1 MKTLILKFLQVS
13 KKTYGI
19 PLLMVFILGSAF
31 AVSDYSTDFILGI
44 NGHPLNQ
51 KAYLSTP
58 VATQASLI
66 KSLGMSYYR
75 IDVGTDFSGTIS
87 NEAKFLELATA
98 FQANNLKILPML
110 YPHGY
115 ELCNDA
121 TTAYNAGKKMASGF
135 ALKYGKYFDHY
146 EIANEMELK
155 LLKKRMLD
163 GKDTSDYDHAK
174 SVIICN
180 FLKGMNDGVKAS
192 DPTAKTII
200 DMCQTH
206 SGFIKLLKAYNVNF
220 DIIGQHWYSNAMYA
234 QSIDY
239 QNTVKDLLAV
249 YNYKKPIWITEF
261 NQFQGSIND
270 RQDTQE
276 LIIKDFISNCRKN
289 KLIQAFF
296 IYELLDE
303 PDLNMN
309 KERSFEKEYGIV
321 KLDNQNGPPKYKKI
335 ARTLLSPHKF

>member
-1 MKTLILKFLQVS
+1 MKVLIS
-13 KKTYGI
+13 KLNQWSRKNI
-19 PLLMVFILGSAF
+19 AIALLMIIILGSGFTEFNYRA
-31 AVSDYSTDFILGI
+31 DFIIGV

-75 IDVGTDFSGTIS
+75 VDIGTDLNGTIL
-87 NEAKFLELATA
+87 NEAKFLELATV
-98 FQANNLKILPML
+98 FQANGLKILPML

-115 ELCNDA
+115 EQCNNA
-121 TTAYNAGKKMASGF
+121 TEAYSLGKKMAGGF

-146 EIANEMELK
+146 ELGNEMDLK

-163 GKDTSDYDHAK
+163 GKDTSDFDHAK

-180 FLKGMNDGVKAS
+180 FLKGMNDGVNAS
-192 DPTAKTII
+192 APTAKTII
-200 DMCQTH
+200 DMSQTH

-220 DIIGQHWYSNAMYA
+220 DIIGQHWYSNSLYA
-234 QSIDY
+234 QSTDY
-239 QNTVKDLLAV
+239 QNTVNDLLSV
-249 YNYKKPIWITEF
+249 YKYKKPIWITEF

-270 RQDTQE
+270 REDSQNM
-276 LIIKDFISNCRKN
+276 IIQDFISNCSKN

-303 PDLNMN
+303 PELNMN
-309 KERSFEKEYGIV
+309 QEHAFEKQYGIV
-321 KLDNQNGPPKYKKI
+321 KLDKQNGLPQYKKI
-335 ARTLLSPHKF
+335 AKTLSSSHKF

>member
-1 MKTLILKFLQVS
+1 MI
-13 KKTYGI
+13 
-19 PLLMVFILGSAF
+19 FILGSSF
-31 AVSDYSTDFILGI
+31 MVFNYRTDFIMGI

-51 KAYLSTP
+51 KAYLTTP
-58 VATQASLI
+58 VATQVSLI

-75 IDVGTDFSGTIS
+75 IDVGTDLSGTIT
-87 NEAKFLELATA
+87 NEAKFLELAAA

-110 YPHGY
+110 YPHGI
-115 ELCNDA
+115 EQCNDA
-121 TTAYNAGKKMASGF
+121 TTAYNVGKKMASGF

-155 LLKKRMLD
+155 LLKKRMLE
-163 GKDTSDYDHAK
+163 GTDTSDYDHAK

-180 FLKGMNDGVKAS
+180 FLKGMNDGIKAS

-206 SGFIKLLKAYNVNF
+206 SGFIKLLKAYNINF
-220 DIIGQHWYSNAMYA
+220 DIIGQHWYSNKMYA
-234 QSIDY
+234 QSADY
-239 QNTVKDLLAV
+239 QNTVNNLLAI

-270 RQDTQE
+270 REDSQN
-276 LIIKDFISNCRKN
+276 LIIQDFISNCSKN

-303 PDLNMN
+303 PELNMTQ
-309 KERSFEKEYGIV
+309 EHAFEKQYGIV
-321 KLDNQNGPPKYKKI
+321 KLDKQNGPPQYKKI
-335 ARTLLSPHKF
+335 AKTLLSPHKF